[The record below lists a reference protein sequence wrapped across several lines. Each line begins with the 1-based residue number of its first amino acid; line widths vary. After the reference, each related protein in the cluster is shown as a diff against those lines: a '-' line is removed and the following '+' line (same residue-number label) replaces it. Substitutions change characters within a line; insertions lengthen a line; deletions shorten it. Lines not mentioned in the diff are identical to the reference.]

1 MKKVLHNV
9 LYVLSNSDLIIIE
22 GIELETKNTEF

>member
-9 LYVLSNSDLIIIE
+9 LPFSDLIIIE
-22 GIELETKNTEF
+22 GIELETKNTEY

>member
-9 LYVLSNSDLIIIE
+9 LPFSDLIIIK
-22 GIELETKNTEF
+22 GIELETQNTEF

>member
-9 LYVLSNSDLIIIE
+9 LPFSDLIIIK
-22 GIELETKNTEF
+22 GIELETKNTEY

>member
-9 LYVLSNSDLIIIE
+9 LPFSDLIIIK
-22 GIELETKNTEF
+22 GIELENKNTEF

>member
-9 LYVLSNSDLIIIE
+9 LPFSDLIIIK

>member
-1 MKKVLHNV
+1 MKKGLHNV
-9 LYVLSNSDLIIIE
+9 LPFSDLIIIK

>member
-9 LYVLSNSDLIIIE
+9 LPFSDLIIIK
-22 GIELETKNTEF
+22 GIELETKNTKF

>member
-9 LYVLSNSDLIIIE
+9 LPFSELLIIK

>member
-9 LYVLSNSDLIIIE
+9 LPFPDLIIIK